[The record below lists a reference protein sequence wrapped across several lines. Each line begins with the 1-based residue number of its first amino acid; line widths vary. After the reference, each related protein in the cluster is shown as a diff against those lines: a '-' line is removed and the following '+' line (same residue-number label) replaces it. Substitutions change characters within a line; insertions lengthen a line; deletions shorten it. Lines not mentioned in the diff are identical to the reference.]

1 MSFLKALKDSLS
13 ENTVLKHDFL
23 LCYSRTEKIVHAFF
37 EGKTDESFYGTFL
50 RAELPNEWKL
60 KSYICKNKDGVYYHF
75 EKFKHM
81 HLIAQPLLF
90 FVDKDIEDVIPFPR
104 IADDKIHVT
113 DYYSVE
119 NYIVTSDL
127 VERIWAE
134 IFRQG
139 SGNKVADEISRTFD
153 KALCDAH
160 LILLDM
166 MAWILYHRRNG
177 SRPNLDCITTKDLF
191 TLDDSLVF
199 TRTLGLEALYQY
211 LDTKTKVSTNIN
223 EYSNIQTIR
232 AELGRYEPKTVIRG
246 HNEMDFLIVFYKKL
260 KYITAK
266 ESGNKISPQPD
277 ITLSNVI
284 DVLGPRVPM
293 PSSLRVFFDS
303 HFSSQM
309 NLV

>member
-1 MSFLKALKDSLS
+1 MSFLKELEDSLS
-13 ENTVLKHDFL
+13 EVTVLKHDFL

-50 RAELPNEWKL
+50 RAELPNGWKL
-60 KSYICKNKDGVYYHF
+60 KSYICKNKDGVYYYF
-75 EKFKHM
+75 EEFKHM

-90 FVDKDIEDVIPFPR
+90 FVDKDIEDVIPFLR
-104 IADDKIHVT
+104 IADEKIHVT

-134 IFRQG
+134 IFGQG

-153 KALCDAH
+153 KVLRDVH
-160 LILLDM
+160 LIFLDM
-166 MAWILYHRRNG
+166 MAWILYHLRNG
-177 SRPNLDCITTKDLF
+177 SRPNLDCINTKDLF
-191 TLDDSLVF
+191 ILEDSLVC
-199 TRTLGLEALYQY
+199 TRTLGLEALYKY
-211 LDTKTKVSTNIN
+211 LDTKTKVSTNIS
-223 EYSNIQTIR
+223 EYLNIQTIR
-232 AELGRYEPKTVIRG
+232 VELDTYEPKTVIRG
-246 HNEMDFLIVFYKKL
+246 HNEMEFFIVFYKKL
-260 KYITAK
+260 KHIAAK
-266 ESGNKISPQPD
+266 ASENKIKPQPD